1 MDSRTQVTPGTGTTL
16 LNTMRLD
23 QFIANS
29 TELSRKEAKRAISQG
44 QVTVNEQTC
53 TGANTKLAGHE
64 RVALSGTPLTLPGKR
79 YLMMNKPAC
88 VVSATTDS
96 DHPTALDLLPAN
108 LARNLHI
115 AGRLDADTT
124 GLLLLTTDGQWSH
137 RIISPRTDCPKT
149 YRVTLSEPLSTMAVR
164 KLQQGVYLHNEPKPT
179 RPAQVAILEERIIE
193 LTISE
198 GRYHQVKRMLAAVGN
213 HVEALHRLRIG
224 GVTLDPELGP
234 GGHRELTREEKDSL
248 A

>member
-1 MDSRTQVTPGTGTTL
+1 
-16 LNTMRLD
+16 MRLD

-29 TELSRKEAKRAISQG
+29 TELSRKEAKRAISRG
-44 QVTVNEQTC
+44 EVTVNDQPC
-53 TGANTKLAGHE
+53 RSANSQLAGHE
-64 RVALSGTPLTLPGKR
+64 RVALSGTPLSLPGER
-79 YLMMNKPAC
+79 YLMMNKPAG

-96 DHPTALDLLPAN
+96 DHPTALDLLPADIT
-108 LARNLHI
+108 RNLHI

-137 RIISPRTDCPKT
+137 RVTSPRTDCPKT
-149 YRVTLSEPLSTMAVR
+149 YRVTLSEPLTEAAA
-164 KLQQGVYLHNEPKPT
+164 QQLEHGVDLHNDPRPT
-179 RPAQVAILEERIIE
+179 RPARITVLEDRIIE

-213 HVEALHRLRIG
+213 HVEALHRVRIG
-224 GVTLDPELGP
+224 QVSLDTALKP
-234 GGHRELTREEKDSL
+234 GGYRELTCQEKDSL

>member
-1 MDSRTQVTPGTGTTL
+1 
-16 LNTMRLD
+16 MRLD

-29 TELSRKEAKRAISQG
+29 TELSRKEAKRAISRG
-44 QVTVNEQTC
+44 EVTINEQIC
-53 TGANTKLAGHE
+53 KGANTQLVGDE
-64 RVALSGTPLTLPGKR
+64 RVAWSGTRLSLPGER
-79 YLMMNKPAC
+79 YLMMNKPAG

-96 DHPTALDLLPAN
+96 DHPTALDLLPADIT
-108 LARNLHI
+108 RNLHI

-137 RIISPRTDCPKT
+137 RVTSPRTDCPKT
-149 YRVTLSEPLSTMAVR
+149 YRVTLSEPLTDAAT
-164 KLQQGVYLHNEPKPT
+164 QQLERGVDLHNDPKPT
-179 RPAQVAILEERIIE
+179 RPARIQILDGGVIE

-213 HVEALHRLRIG
+213 HVKALHRVRIG
-224 GVTLDPELGP
+224 QVELDKALKP
-234 GGHRELTREEKDSL
+234 GEYRELTCQEKDSL